1 MTDTD
6 QTRTIRKAFADIDDE
21 VVAAI
26 NQMAERKT
34 YPPGTVLCNEGAVE
48 HVFYIVV
55 DGTVAISQK
64 LKDGGTRQL
73 ATNGAGAFFGEMAL
87 IENKPRAAQVA
98 TASETTVLE
107 ISEDDFNH
115 LLRKN
120 PSVAIAI
127 LRGISSTMRSSDQA
141 SIADL
146 SRKNIELAKAYADL
160 KAAQN
165 ELVEK
170 GKLEHELEIAAELQQ
185 SLLPH
190 SFPKITGWT
199 FAGRNVPARTIGGD
213 LFDVLNIDDDHLGL
227 LMADVSDKSVHAAL
241 FMAVTRS
248 LFLPEARRSLSPRD
262 VALGVHRWL
271 LEISAEANMFVT
283 AFYGVLQPSTGK
295 FRYIRAGQDRPLW
308 VRSGQEGFVEL
319 DAEGRFLGMIED
331 LALEEKEVIL
341 TAGDTLVL
349 YSDGVPD
356 AVDGDEAAYGLERLV
371 ALLQTCR
378 DSNAQ
383 KICDA
388 IFDDVRTFRGSAPAF
403 DDITVL
409 VVKADA

>member
-6 QTRTIRKAFADIDDE
+6 QTRTIRKAFAEIDDT

-26 NQMAERKT
+26 NHMAERKT
-34 YPPGTVLCNEGAVE
+34 YPPETVLCHEGAVE

-55 DGTVAISQK
+55 DGKVAISQR
-64 LKDGGTRQL
+64 LKDGGTRHL
-73 ATNGAGAFFGEMAL
+73 ASNGAGAFFGEMAL
-87 IENKPRAAQVA
+87 IENKPRAAQVVTA
-98 TASETTVLE
+98 TEVTVLE
-107 ISEDDFNH
+107 ISEDDFNQ

-160 KAAQN
+160 KAAQD

-170 GKLEHELEIAAELQQ
+170 GKLEHELEIAADLQQ

-190 SFPKITGWT
+190 RFPKISGWT

-248 LFLPEARRSLSPRD
+248 LFLPEARRSLSPRE

-283 AFYGVLQPSTGK
+283 AFYGVLQPSTGI
-295 FRYIRAGQDRPLW
+295 FRYVRAGQDRPLW
-308 VRSGQEGFVEL
+308 LRAGQEDFVEL
-319 DAEGRFLGMIED
+319 DAQGRFLGMLED
-331 LALEEKEVIL
+331 LTLEEKQVIL
-341 TAGDTLVL
+341 TPGDTLVL

-356 AVDGDEAAYGLERLV
+356 AMNADESPYGLERLT
-371 ALLQTCR
+371 ALVQKYR
-378 DSNAQ
+378 GSEAQ

-388 IFDDVRTFRGSAPAF
+388 IFDDVRKFRGGAPAF